1 MPGAA
6 YYLVSDQQQV
16 LTFTPQVGTLGLL
29 FDRTFGLIPRA
40 PIYLVAALGVITLWR
55 RRSALVVALLLG
67 WLVAF
72 TFIASI
78 AYWWA
83 DGAPASRYILAGL
96 PFLAV
101 LLAAG
106 LERLESL
113 HALAWRAVA
122 AGLAAFSL
130 FIAYVFAVLP
140 NIRYDLA
147 VDIRL
152 TERDGQLF
160 EFVGR
165 LVRPD
170 PAAAFPSIVRGAPL
184 DLALGAVWLALLV
197 ALLLIGRG
205 ARGRAPLRR
214 EGT

>member
-1 MPGAA
+1 
-6 YYLVSDQQQV
+6 
-16 LTFTPQVGTLGLL
+16 
-29 FDRTFGLIPRA
+29 
-40 PIYLVAALGVITLWR
+40 
-55 RRSALVVALLLG
+55 
-67 WLVAF
+67 
-72 TFIASI
+72 
-78 AYWWA
+78 
-83 DGAPASRYILAGL
+83 
-96 PFLAV
+96 
-101 LLAAG
+101 
-106 LERLESL
+106 
-113 HALAWRAVA
+113 
-122 AGLAAFSL
+122 L

-170 PAAAFPSIVRGAPL
+170 PAAAFPSIVRATPL
-184 DLALGAVWLALLV
+184 DLALGAVWLALVV
-197 ALLLIGRG
+197 ALLVMRRG

>member
-1 MPGAA
+1 
-6 YYLVSDQQQV
+6 L
-16 LTFTPQVGTLGLL
+16 
-29 FDRTFGLIPRA
+29 
-40 PIYLVAALGVITLWR
+40 LVALF
-55 RRSALVVALLLG
+55 LG

-72 TFIASI
+72 IFIASI

-96 PFLAV
+96 PFFAV

-113 HALAWRAVA
+113 RSVAWRTA
-122 AGLAAFSL
+122 AAALAAFSL

-165 LVRPD
+165 LIRPD
-170 PAAAFPSIVRGAPL
+170 PAAAFPSIVRGMPL
-184 DLALGAVWLALLV
+184 DLALGAVWLAVVVTLLV
-197 ALLLIGRG
+197 TGRG
-205 ARGRAPLRR
+205 TRRAR
-214 EGT
+214 